1 MCVYVCEREMPYA
14 GVLAGEVL
22 LKKFVLLFIDVN
34 FCCQED
40 DLCPASELFQVILT
54 DCQSHNSF
62 STS

>member
-1 MCVYVCEREMPYA
+1 MPDA
-14 GVLAGEVL
+14 VVLAGEVL
-22 LKKFVLLFIDVN
+22 FKKFVLLFIDVN

-40 DLCPASELFQVILT
+40 DLCPTRKLFKVILT